1 MSMKPNFNPSLT
13 LRGGNTEVAAG
24 GPLGWTDPGRR
35 CTIEVTIT
43 QRLDSGEVVARG
55 ESEEYVSPA
64 PTWDAVA
71 RIDHPDRF
79 LRPGPA
85 RAWGKVRVSGGPA
98 PQPDEW
104 MNTIELR

>member
-24 GPLGWTDPGRR
+24 GPLEWTDPGGR

-71 RIDHPDRF
+71 ASTTPTGSCGR
-79 LRPGPA
+79 GPA
-85 RAWGKVRVSGGPA
+85 MAWGKVRVSGGPA

>member
-1 MSMKPNFNPSLT
+1 MSMKPNFNPSLS

-24 GPLGWTDPGRR
+24 GPLDWNDPGGR
-35 CTIEVTIT
+35 CRIEVTIT
-43 QRLDSGEVVARG
+43 QRLGSGEVVARG
-55 ESEEYVSPA
+55 ESAEYASPA
-64 PTWDAVA
+64 TAWDAVA

-85 RAWGKVRVSGGPA
+85 EACGKVRVSEGPT

-104 MNTIELR
+104 TDTIELR

>member
-24 GPLGWTDPGRR
+24 GPLAWTDPGGR

-55 ESEEYVSPA
+55 KSEEYVSPA

-85 RAWGKVRVSGGPA
+85 TAWGKVRVSGGPA

>member
-24 GPLGWTDPGRR
+24 GPLEWTDPAGR

-43 QRLDSGEVVARG
+43 QHLGSGAVVARG

-64 PTWDAVA
+64 PAWDAVA

-85 RAWGKVRVSGGPA
+85 MAWGKVRVSGGPT
-98 PQPDEW
+98 PEPDEW

>member
-1 MSMKPNFNPSLT
+1 MSMKPNFHASLS

-24 GPLGWTDPGRR
+24 GPLDWTDPGGR

-43 QRLDSGEVVARG
+43 QRLGNGEVVARG
-55 ESEEYVSPA
+55 ESDKYTGPTPA
-64 PTWDAVA
+64 WDAVA
-71 RIDHPDRF
+71 RVDRPDRF

-85 RAWGKVRVSGGPA
+85 EAWGKVRVSGGPT

-104 MNTIELR
+104 TNTIELR